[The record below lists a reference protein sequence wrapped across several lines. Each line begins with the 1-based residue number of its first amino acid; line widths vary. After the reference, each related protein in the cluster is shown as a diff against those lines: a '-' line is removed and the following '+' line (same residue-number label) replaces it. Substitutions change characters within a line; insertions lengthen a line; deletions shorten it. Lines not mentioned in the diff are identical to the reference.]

1 MSKAWDSAVCW
12 WCWNSLVSLG
22 IHMSVCFTVG
32 VCSVV
37 GLVFFVYSVLFITI
51 PFYLE
56 LTCITEWLERL
67 REAVDLSPANP
78 AELVISH
85 HCSAYSIS
93 KTLVAW
99 ASKHPA
105 QIKKACCPCLGHDG
119 GKTTCPDK
127 AGSLGREFQCSASV
141 SALCWVCKSLLD
153 QGMLGGTR
161 RIPCEQA
168 RLLLWQ

>member
-1 MSKAWDSAVCW
+1 LRFSSLLVVLEFPCVLRYSHVCLLHSRSMLS
-12 WCWNSLVSLG
+12 CW
-22 IHMSVCFTVG
+22 VG
-32 VCSVV
+32 
-37 GLVFFVYSVLFITI
+37 FFCILSFIYYN
-51 PFYLE
+51 PSYLK

-67 REAVDLSPANP
+67 REAVDISPANP
-78 AELVISH
+78 AERYLPSLLCLQH
-85 HCSAYSIS
+85 FQDFGGLSFKTSCSD
-93 KTLVAW
+93 
-99 ASKHPA
+99 
-105 QIKKACCPCLGHDG
+105 KKACCPCLGHDG

-168 RLLLWQ
+168 RLLL

>member
-1 MSKAWDSAVCW
+1 MRFSSLLVVLEFPCVLRYSRVCLLHSRSMLS
-12 WCWNSLVSLG
+12 CW
-22 IHMSVCFTVG
+22 VG
-32 VCSVV
+32 
-37 GLVFFVYSVLFITI
+37 FFCILSFIYYN
-51 PFYLE
+51 PSYLK

-67 REAVDLSPANP
+67 REAVGLSPANP
-78 AELVISH
+78 AERYLPSLLCLQH
-85 HCSAYSIS
+85 FQDFGGLSFKTSCSD
-93 KTLVAW
+93 
-99 ASKHPA
+99 
-105 QIKKACCPCLGHDG
+105 KKACCPCLGHDG

-168 RLLLWQ
+168 RLLL

>member
-1 MSKAWDSAVCW
+1 MRFSSLLVVLEFPCVLRYSHVCLLHSRSMLS
-12 WCWNSLVSLG
+12 CW
-22 IHMSVCFTVG
+22 VG
-32 VCSVV
+32 
-37 GLVFFVYSVLFITI
+37 FFCILSFIYYN
-51 PFYLE
+51 PSYLK

-67 REAVDLSPANP
+67 REAVGLSPANP
-78 AELVISH
+78 AERYLPSLLCLQH
-85 HCSAYSIS
+85 FQDFGGLSFKTSCSD
-93 KTLVAW
+93 
-99 ASKHPA
+99 
-105 QIKKACCPCLGHDG
+105 KKACCPCLGHDG

-168 RLLLWQ
+168 RLLL

>member
-1 MSKAWDSAVCW
+1 M
-12 WCWNSLVSLG
+12 SLG

-93 KTLVAW
+93 KTLVA
-99 ASKHPA
+99 
-105 QIKKACCPCLGHDG
+105 
-119 GKTTCPDK
+119 
-127 AGSLGREFQCSASV
+127 
-141 SALCWVCKSLLD
+141 
-153 QGMLGGTR
+153 
-161 RIPCEQA
+161 
-168 RLLLWQ
+168 

>member
-1 MSKAWDSAVCW
+1 MLEFPCVLRYSRVCLLHSRSMLS
-12 WCWNSLVSLG
+12 CWV
-22 IHMSVCFTVG
+22 
-32 VCSVV
+32 
-37 GLVFFVYSVLFITI
+37 VFFCILSFIYYN
-51 PFYLE
+51 PSYLK

-67 REAVDLSPANP
+67 REAVDISPANP
-78 AELVISH
+78 AERYLPSLLCLQH
-85 HCSAYSIS
+85 FQDFGGLSFKTSCSD
-93 KTLVAW
+93 
-99 ASKHPA
+99 
-105 QIKKACCPCLGHDG
+105 KKACCPCLGHDG

-168 RLLLWQ
+168 RLLLWQQNWCPT